1 MKEYLLCVIG
11 VVLLSALIT
20 MFLPEGKTSS
30 TIKGVAK
37 MLCLLC
43 ILSPIPQMLKG
54 LQGNTNS
61 PEKDT
66 EGDLETFV
74 IDTDESFIKYYS
86 QMRIQNAE
94 RLLEGEI
101 LEDYGVSCLVKI
113 TWEFNEEIYDTDSIK
128 IQSVQISCENAT
140 EETAMR
146 IKQDLKER
154 YLLEVQIE

>member
-1 MKEYLLCVIG
+1 M
-11 VVLLSALIT
+11 
-20 MFLPEGKTSS
+20 
-30 TIKGVAK
+30 
-37 MLCLLC
+37 
-43 ILSPIPQMLKG
+43 
-54 LQGNTNS
+54 
-61 PEKDT
+61 
-66 EGDLETFV
+66 
-74 IDTDESFIKYYS
+74 IKYYS

-128 IQSVQISCENAT
+128 IQSVQIWCENAT

-154 YLLEVQIE
+154 YFLEVQIE